1 MDLPRSTLLPESG
14 AQHYKTDRG
23 EAWVWTP
30 GRGLLVTRVIGQL
43 SIAAATAVAA
53 SSRRIVASEGGRVT
67 ALHDWEAMT
76 DYESQARVILT
87 DIGRDLHKQLEKVHI
102 LLGSRIVTLAV
113 QGASLVIPSIEVH
126 GSRAT
131 FEVALRRG
139 MTS

>member
-1 MDLPRSTLLPESG
+1 MLPSRPPPLPESS

-23 EAWVWTP
+23 DARVWTP
-30 GRGLLVTRVIGQL
+30 GRGLVVTQVSGQL

-53 SSRRIVASEGGRVT
+53 TSRRIVANGGRLT
-67 ALHDWEAMT
+67 ALHDWEGMT

-87 DIGRDLHKQLEKVHI
+87 DIGFDLHKQLEKVHI
-102 LLGSRIVTLAV
+102 LLGSRIVALAV

-126 GSRAT
+126 KSRAT
-131 FEVALRRG
+131 FEAALRRA